1 MNDQDWQQ
9 YLAALPPDQRDLASH
24 IMERINTLL
33 NRERARVGD
42 EHDALEQRITD
53 QRTQMN
59 NVRTIVKDLFDQLAQ
74 HRAVN
79 DASNAA
85 GPTKP

>member
-9 YLAALPPDQRDLASH
+9 YLAKLPPDARDLASH

-33 NRERARVGD
+33 NRERQKASD
-42 EHDALEQRITD
+42 EHDALEQQITD
-53 QRTQMN
+53 QRTQIN
-59 NVRTIVKDLFDQLAQ
+59 NLRTIVRDLFDQLAQ

-79 DASNAA
+79 DASNAVR
-85 GPTKP
+85 PQES